1 MKGEK
6 LKALLQ
12 ERGMTQN
19 EFAELLGTNKSN
31 VSKMMRRNDMNPKE
45 STIKK
50 ICEILGVD
58 PSEIMDQIMNI
69 DWKIPDKCQKL
80 EPPEEENP
88 DWCEIYEAAFP
99 IINRKVDVYDK
110 DEAIRQLK
118 LTIEDIEETISII
131 EDCD

>member
-6 LKALLQ
+6 LKALIQ

-50 ICEILGVD
+50 ICEILGVEPND
-58 PSEIMDQIMNI
+58 IMD
-69 DWKIPDKCQKL
+69 
-80 EPPEEENP
+80 
-88 DWCEIYEAAFP
+88 
-99 IINRKVDVYDK
+99 
-110 DEAIRQLK
+110 
-118 LTIEDIEETISII
+118 
-131 EDCD
+131 